1 MAAEAQTPAVPLP
14 GALPDEGD
22 RLTQEAEAVLSEHL
36 VEQEMEKLK
45 KAQVLARTVERQ
57 RKRAGTTQ
65 LEEEAAKTA
74 VKEGAASYTGEM
86 KVENSGEAAARLLAQ
101 GTPAS
106 SSAEAET
113 KAIQEARAEALRRL
127 TQISAGKDEDLD
139 MSDGGEFAADEPL
152 KALREEQEYERVKRR
167 QIERRLDT
175 IERHTEN
182 PETTQGLAYNIACL
196 KHGITKIFEILDRDE
211 TMYEQSTL
219 VIKKKGLSMKDFY
232 AFRDKWED
240 HLQSADGRKLN
251 ELVALTLASGPAIT
265 VIGKFSSAS
274 KKVTDA
280 VKSYADEA
288 RVGKDVAVFRGK
300 KQIQKLREQPLEQV
314 RNELGDRFG
323 VADAKGLKRLQ
334 GLVMHWPTAQSGG
347 CWALSVTNSVI
358 AWSEQGSESFVTKIF
373 LNEEHGLFKGPT
385 GTNMSSDGWN
395 GLLIALEGRI
405 AENSLLPA
413 ELGKA
418 PITVRTPVQ
427 GRGLKGAGK
436 GAR

>member
-1 MAAEAQTPAVPLP
+1 MS
-14 GALPDEGD
+14 
-22 RLTQEAEAVLSEHL
+22 QEAEATLAEHL
-36 VEQEMEKLK
+36 VEQELEKLK
-45 KAQVLARTVERQ
+45 KAQAVARAVEKEHRQ

-74 VKEGAASYTGEM
+74 TKEGEASYTGQM
-86 KVENSGEAAARLLAQ
+86 KVEYSGEAAAEFLEQ
-101 GTPAS
+101 GGMAAS
-106 SSAEAET
+106 SAAAET
-113 KAIQEARAEALRRL
+113 KAIQEARAEAIRRL
-127 TQISAGKDEDLD
+127 TQISGGKDDDLE
-139 MSDGGEFAADEPL
+139 MSDGGEVAEDPM
-152 KALREEQEYERVKRR
+152 KALREEQDYERLKRR
-167 QIERRLDT
+167 QIERRL
-175 IERHTEN
+175 ELVEKNTEN
-182 PETTQGLAYNIACL
+182 PQAAQGLAYNIACL
-196 KHGITKIFEILDRDE
+196 KHGISKIFEILDRDE

-232 AFRDKWED
+232 AFRDRWED
-240 HLQSADGRKLN
+240 HLQTADGRKLN

-265 VIGKFSSAS
+265 VVGKFSSAS

-280 VKSYADEA
+280 VKSFADEA
-288 RVGKDVAVFRGK
+288 RVGKEVAVFRGK

-314 RNELGDRFG
+314 RNELGDRYG
-323 VADAKGLKRLQ
+323 IADGKGLKRLQ
-334 GLVMHWPTAQSGG
+334 GLLMHWPTAQSNG
-347 CWALSVTNSVI
+347 CWALSVANSVV
-358 AWSEQGSESFVTKIF
+358 AWSEQGTESFVTKIF

-385 GTNMSSDGWN
+385 NTNMSADGWN
-395 GLLIALEGRI
+395 TLLIALEARI